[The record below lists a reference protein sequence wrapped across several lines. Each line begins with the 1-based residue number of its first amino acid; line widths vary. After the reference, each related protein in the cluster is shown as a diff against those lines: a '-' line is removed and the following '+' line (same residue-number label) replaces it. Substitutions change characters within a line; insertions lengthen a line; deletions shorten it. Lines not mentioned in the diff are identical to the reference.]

1 MTSICD
7 IIALCFIA
15 WTVKL
20 GPVRDLCLYAS
31 VLIFVDWWM
40 LQTFFLTVVSIDC
53 QRLELADLLRQGVE
67 QPQKLQ
73 LPGEDERQQ
82 SVGQQAKGA
91 LYRSGL
97 ERTSGGSHRSQTSS
111 WINGAKSVWKART
124 ARGGSMVL
132 VSFQS
137 YGTFVRQLTTTSAPP
152 LQLLSL
158 VTGVYYINES
168 HQKDRLMTALGYGL
182 AKANS
187 LDLTDLYHPPAA
199 TTTSASAHLPS
210 HIRNVWNALNPHHH
224 RFVDFHL
231 LPTLAYIMPSADI
244 KVKPS
249 RLIGSLKAL
258 RRPLLPRIKP
268 IFYLLKIVVLPQ
280 LLTAFIL
287 WLILRFLLKDAE
299 LLEAQRERADID
311 DIEQEEALL
320 PTGSPLPSTRL
331 GSILKQTEATSVATV
346 DYTDILE
353 IWTDEGDSTVIV
365 ADSDHKMRILEQDHT
380 MSVAFATYPG
390 HRDLVYLDG
399 PRKLLAMACGKGKV
413 NLYDIKSLKSSSKA
427 TIVWDY
433 STITKSPP
441 CGIVIVDNI
450 DLFATS
456 WSALTLHID
465 GSILSYSASQPTPML
480 IAPSR
485 TQDARGRFLAR
496 QRGDR
501 PRFAVLFNTGTTGT
515 VEEWECLGD
524 NGWTIN
530 ATIAQDHSVVT
541 DCDLI
546 SVSGD
551 DFWLIATE
559 EGTIRVATFPENQ
572 ILQEIAVSSVP
583 IVKARAISPS
593 ADPCERC
600 ALPRTSLPVDLV
612 YWTENAVGRCRL
624 SFELP
629 YVEVCM
635 CARHPGGRASLS
647 RPVDATPVRALASVS
662 KKAIQPGSV
671 SKQRSTSPSPLSRPG
686 KLLAENGLLL
696 GGREASSRT
705 ESEEETLI
713 DTSSSGTKRDWVIH
727 QVGIEEWHTLR
738 GVAILL
744 PALNLIVAISKVKR
758 EWHATLI
765 DLCGIHLPDT
775 ELSLSVET
783 ILQTI
788 GKKDNGHQVRGMGS
802 DRKLAFASIK
812 SAAAGTHTIFF
823 GQGNAL
829 IRLRLP
835 KPAEHTASLSR
846 RVSAVFSVP
855 PSANGT
861 SNSFSSRH
869 LRSPIPLKL
878 NGNTISPR

>member
-1 MTSICD
+1 M
-7 IIALCFIA
+7 
-15 WTVKL
+15 
-20 GPVRDLCLYAS
+20 
-31 VLIFVDWWM
+31 
-40 LQTFFLTVVSIDC
+40 
-53 QRLELADLLRQGVE
+53 
-67 QPQKLQ
+67 
-73 LPGEDERQQ
+73 
-82 SVGQQAKGA
+82 
-91 LYRSGL
+91 
-97 ERTSGGSHRSQTSS
+97 
-111 WINGAKSVWKART
+111 
-124 ARGGSMVL
+124 
-132 VSFQS
+132 
-137 YGTFVRQLTTTSAPP
+137 
-152 LQLLSL
+152 
-158 VTGVYYINES
+158 TGVYYINES

-187 LDLTDLYHPPAA
+187 LDLTDLYHSPAA
-199 TTTSASAHLPS
+199 STISAPTHLPS
-210 HIRNVWNALNPHHH
+210 HIRNIWNALNPHHH
-224 RFVDFHL
+224 RFVDIHL

-249 RLIGSLKAL
+249 QLIGSLKAL

-346 DYTDILE
+346 DYTDVLE
-353 IWTDEGDSTVIV
+353 IWTDEGASTVIV
-365 ADSDHKMRILEQDHT
+365 ADSDHKMRILEQDQT
-380 MSVAFATYPG
+380 MSVAFATFPG

-399 PRKLLAMACGKGKV
+399 PRKLLAMACGKGKI

-427 TIVWDY
+427 TNIWDY

-441 CGIVIVDNI
+441 CGILIVDNI
-450 DLFATS
+450 DFFATS

-465 GSILSYSASQPTPML
+465 GSILSYSADQPTPVL
-480 IAPSR
+480 IAPPR
-485 TQDARGRFLAR
+485 THDTRGRFLAR
-496 QRGDR
+496 QKGDR
-501 PRFAVLFNTGTTGT
+501 LRFAVLFTTGT
-515 VEEWECLGD
+515 VEEWECMGD
-524 NGWTIN
+524 NGWTMS
-530 ATIAQDHSVVT
+530 ATIAQGNSVVT

-551 DFWLIATE
+551 DFWLIATK

-572 ILQEIAVSSVP
+572 ILQEVAVSSVP
-583 IVKARAISPS
+583 IVKARAILPN
-593 ADPCERC
+593 ADLCGRC
-600 ALPRTSLPVDLV
+600 ALPKTSLPVDLV

-662 KKAIQPGSV
+662 KKPIQPGSV
-671 SKQRSTSPSPLSRPG
+671 GKQRSTSPSPMSRHG
-686 KLLAENGLLL
+686 KLFAENGLLL

-713 DTSSSGTKRDWVIH
+713 DTSSSGTKRDWVVH
-727 QVGIEEWHTLR
+727 RVGNEEWHTLR

-744 PALNLIVAISKVKR
+744 PALNLLVAISKVKR

-765 DLCGIHLPDT
+765 DLHGIRLPDI
-775 ELSLSVET
+775 ELSLSIET

-788 GKKDNGHQVRGMGS
+788 GTNDNRHQSRGMGN

-829 IRLRLP
+829 IQLRLP
-835 KPAEHTASLSR
+835 KPAEYTASLSR

-861 SNSFSSRH
+861 SNSLSTRH